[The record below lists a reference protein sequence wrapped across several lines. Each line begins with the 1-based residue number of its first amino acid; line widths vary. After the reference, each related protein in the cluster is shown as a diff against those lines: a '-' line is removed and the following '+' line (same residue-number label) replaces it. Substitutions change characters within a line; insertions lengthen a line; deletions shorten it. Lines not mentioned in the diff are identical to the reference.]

1 MTAQEIVAAMVKNDH
16 FTKWLG
22 LKIGTVD
29 MGYCNLHYT
38 VRKDMLNGFGKI
50 HGGILFAA
58 SDSAFAFACNTH
70 GVITVALEVSI
81 SFVRAAGEGDTLYV
95 EAKEI
100 HTGNKT
106 ALYDIQTKDA
116 AGNLIASFRGTG
128 YRTGKQ
134 IEAGV

>member
-1 MTAQEIVAAMVKNDH
+1 MTAQEIVAAMVEKDH

-22 LKIGTVD
+22 LETDAVET
-29 MGYCNLHYT
+29 GYCRLHYT

-81 SFVRAAGEGDTLYV
+81 SFVRAAVEGDTLYV

-100 HTGNKT
+100 HVGNKT
-106 ALYDIQTKDA
+106 ALYDIQTHDA
-116 AGNLIASFRGTG
+116 AGNLVASFRGTG
-128 YRTGKQ
+128 YRTGK
-134 IEAGV
+134 AFL